1 MQFRYT
7 FKAFER
13 MFESFKRE
21 SLGLIMCVIGAPG
34 DASNCYDITD
44 FRMKEKKKTSNRFFG
59 VQVVVHISVVFSCII
74 FG

>member
-1 MQFRYT
+1 MQLRYT

-44 FRMKEKKKTSNRFFG
+44 FRKKKKLQIELFW
-59 VQVVVHISVVFSCII
+59 C
-74 FG
+74 

>member
-44 FRMKEKKKTSNRFFG
+44 FRMKEKKKLQIDFLVFKLLFTLVSFFH
-59 VQVVVHISVVFSCII
+59 V
-74 FG
+74 